1 MLENLLDLIKQ
12 NAGSA
17 INDNP
22 AIPNEH
28 NEAAVA
34 VAGNSIMDGLKNML
48 ASGNAQDVVS
58 LFNHQGGDIAN
69 TPAAQQIS
77 GGFIKNLMGKFG
89 LNEGAASG
97 IAASL
102 IPMVL
107 QKLVHQT
114 NDPNN
119 NSFNIQSIIGS
130 LVGGGGQQQTAGTG
144 GLDIQSILKQFT
156 GGGGNTANAGGSG
169 GILDT
174 IKGLM
179 GK

>member
-17 INDNP
+17 IIDNP
-22 AIPNEH
+22 AIPNQH
-28 NEAAVA
+28 NEAAITE
-34 VAGNSIMDGLKNML
+34 AGSSIMDGLKNMI
-48 ASGNAQDVVS
+48 ASGNVKDVAS
-58 LFNHQGGDIAN
+58 LFNNQGGDIAN
-69 TPAAQQIS
+69 HPAAQQIQ
-77 GGFIKNLMGKFG
+77 GGFIQNLMGKFG

-119 NSFNIQSIIGS
+119 SNFNIQNIIGS
-130 LVGGGGQQQTAGTG
+130 LTGGGGQQAAGGG
-144 GLDIQSILKQFT
+144 GLDIQGILSQFT
-156 GGGGNTANAGGSG
+156 GGGAANAGGGG

-174 IKGLM
+174 LKGLM

>member
-17 INDNP
+17 IVDNP
-22 AIPNEH
+22 AIPNQH
-28 NEAAVA
+28 NDAAISEA
-34 VAGNSIMDGLKNML
+34 GSSIMDSLKGML
-48 ASGNAQDVVS
+48 ASGNVQDVAS
-58 LFNHQGGDIAN
+58 LFNQQGGDVDIAN
-69 TPAAQQIS
+69 HPASQQIQ
-77 GGFIKNLMGKFG
+77 GNFIQNLMGKFG

-97 IAASL
+97 IASSL

-119 NSFNIQSIIGS
+119 NNFNIQNIIGS
-130 LVGGGGQQQTAGTG
+130 LAGGGNQAGGAG
-144 GLDIQSILKQFT
+144 GLDIQGILSQFT
-156 GGGGNTANAGGSG
+156 GGGATSNNSGGG

>member
-17 INDNP
+17 IVDNP

-28 NEAAVA
+28 NDAAVSL
-34 VAGNSIMDGLKNML
+34 AGSSIMDSLKGML
-48 ASGNAQDVVS
+48 ANGNVQDVAS
-58 LFNHQGGDIAN
+58 LFNQQGGDIAN
-69 TPAAQQIS
+69 HPAAQQIQ
-77 GGFIKNLMGKFG
+77 GNFIQNLMGKFG
-89 LNEGAASG
+89 LGEGAASG

-107 QKLVHQT
+107 QKFVHQT

-119 NSFNIQSIIGS
+119 SNFDIQSIIGS
-130 LVGGGGQQQTAGTG
+130 LTGGGGQQTQTAGAG
-144 GLDIQSILKQFT
+144 GFDIQGILSQFT
-156 GGGGNTANAGGSG
+156 GGGTANAGGG

-174 IKGLM
+174 LKGLM

>member
-17 INDNP
+17 IVNNP

-28 NEAAVA
+28 NDAAVSM
-34 VAGNSIMDGLKNML
+34 AGSSIMDGLKNMIS
-48 ASGNAQDVVS
+48 SGNTQDVVN

-77 GGFIKNLMGKFG
+77 GGFVQNLMGKFG
-89 LNEGAASG
+89 LGEGAASG

-119 NSFNIQSIIGS
+119 SNFNIQSVIGS
-130 LVGGGGQQQTAGTG
+130 LVGGGGTQQPAAGGG
-144 GLDIQSILKQFT
+144 GLDIQGILSQFT
-156 GGGGNTANAGGSG
+156 GGHAGASGGG

-174 IKGLM
+174 LKGLM

>member
-17 INDNP
+17 IVDNP

-28 NEAAVA
+28 NDAAVSM
-34 VAGNSIMDGLKNML
+34 AGSSIMDGLKGML
-48 ASGNAQDVVS
+48 ANGNAHDVIG
-58 LFNHQGGDIAN
+58 LFNHQGSDIAN

-77 GGFIKNLMGKFG
+77 GGFIKNLMNKFG
-89 LNEGAASG
+89 LGEGAASG

-107 QKLVHQT
+107 QKLVHKT
-114 NDPNN
+114 NDSNDG
-119 NSFNIQSIIGS
+119 SFDIKSIIGS
-130 LVGGGGQQQTAGTG
+130 LAGGGSGQQQTAGEG

-156 GGGGNTANAGGSG
+156 GGGSANAGSG
-169 GILDT
+169 GIMDSL
-174 IKGLM
+174 KGLM

>member
-12 NAGSA
+12 NAGTA
-17 INDNP
+17 IIDNP

-28 NEAAVA
+28 NDAAVSMA
-34 VAGNSIMDGLKNML
+34 SSSIMDGLKNMI
-48 ASGNAQDVVS
+48 ASGNTQDVVS

-77 GGFIKNLMGKFG
+77 GGFIQNLMGKFG

-107 QKLVHQT
+107 QKLVHKT
-114 NDPNN
+114 NDANDS
-119 NSFNIQSIIGS
+119 SFDIQGIIGS
-130 LVGGGGQQQTAGTG
+130 LVGGGGGQQQPAVAGGG
-144 GLDIQSILKQFT
+144 GLDIQGILSQFT
-156 GGGGNTANAGGSG
+156 GGGNAGGGGG

-174 IKGLM
+174 LKGLM

>member
-17 INDNP
+17 IIDNP

-28 NEAAVA
+28 NDAAISA
-34 VAGNSIMDGLKNML
+34 AGSSIMDGLKKMI
-48 ASGNAQDVVS
+48 ASGNTQDVVN

-77 GGFIKNLMGKFG
+77 GGFIQNLMSKFG
-89 LNEGAASG
+89 LGEGAASG

-107 QKLVHQT
+107 QKLVHKT
-114 NDPNN
+114 NDPNDS
-119 NSFNIQSIIGS
+119 SFNIQSLIGS
-130 LVGGGGQQQTAGTG
+130 LVGGSGQQQPAAGGGG
-144 GLDIQSILKQFT
+144 GLDIQSIISQFT
-156 GGGGNTANAGGSG
+156 GGAGTSAGGG

-174 IKGLM
+174 LKGLM

>member
-17 INDNP
+17 IIDNP

-28 NEAAVA
+28 NDAAVA
-34 VAGNSIMDGLKNML
+34 EAGNSIMDGLKNML
-48 ASGNAQDVVS
+48 ANGKAQDVIS

-69 TPAAQQIS
+69 TPAVQQIS
-77 GGFIKNLMGKFG
+77 GGFIQNLMAKFG
-89 LNEGAASG
+89 LGEGAASG
-97 IAASL
+97 IAANL

-119 NSFNIQSIIGS
+119 SNFNIQSIIAS
-130 LVGGGGQQQTAGTG
+130 LAGGGGQQQQTAGAA
-144 GLDIQSILKQFT
+144 GLDVQDILSQFT
-156 GGGGNTANAGGSG
+156 GSGGKANAGGGG

-174 IKGLM
+174 LKGLM